1 MCHLC
6 YTLRICYLCG
16 MKSIVRRNR
25 VGVMSLVIAMLL
37 VMMVGCR
44 RYAGDEA
51 AVGSALAMADSL
63 RYDSPAAA
71 DSIVRSLDADSLGSS
86 ANAALYALLA
96 NEVNLY
102 NDQVASAD
110 SLADIATD
118 YYRLRS
124 WLSDDAGRLYA
135 RALMQKAIQQSVDD
149 ENADAIS
156 THKLASELIDT
167 TNRADF
173 NLVAD
178 VQFNLATLYAKAFSP
193 KKEFLDIFKRAN
205 HYYMLAENKRRS
217 ANCLCMIGAY
227 YRGVDMDSAYKY
239 MNASLHLSRQIGDSA
254 IVFRNLAHIERAYYM
269 QGRYDECKQRCLYIL
284 RQGPN
289 HVVKNEVLF
298 DLSKAYA
305 RLGILD
311 SAEYYKSQMTLDI
324 DSPRDRYK
332 MYSLNEVLSLS
343 RGDNLAAYHYLD
355 SASKLSAK
363 VTSDS
368 KLMQMHKIR
377 EKYDYTK
384 IELKNRQLQNWVLVM
399 LIIVIIMVGII
410 FYRRSRFKHD
420 LLQQELLVAELQQSI
435 TMLQQKHSAG
445 FMPKEC
451 NATTDADVS
460 RTRFNEV
467 YRRYLEVFGKIREL
481 TTYISKDGQNM
492 NIIKTMVSSLSED
505 KELSHNFI
513 GEVRAYVNAHHNNI
527 LEHLRS
533 LHPSLKEDD
542 IDLLALMLAGYN
554 TSMIVICMGYT
565 DRASLNNKRSRL
577 KKRLG
582 IDVSISAYLQQL
594 IESTQKQ
601 G

>member
-1 MCHLC
+1 MIRSGRHIFRLASLC
-6 YTLRICYLCG
+6 
-16 MKSIVRRNR
+16 V
-25 VGVMSLVIAMLL
+25 AMLT
-37 VMMVGCR
+37 MVGSLSSCR
-44 RYAGDEA
+44 RYAGDAA

-71 DSIVRSLDADSLGSS
+71 DSIIRSLDADSLGSR
-86 ANAALYALLA
+86 AIAALYALLA

-102 NDQVASAD
+102 GDQVAVAD

-135 RALMQKAIQQSVDD
+135 RALMQKAIRQSVDD
-149 ENADAIS
+149 EDADAIS

-167 TNRADF
+167 TNRANF

-178 VQFNLATLYAKAFSP
+178 AQFNLATLYANAYSP
-193 KKEFLDIFKRAN
+193 INEFLDIFKRAN
-205 HYYMLAENKRRS
+205 HYYMLADNKRRS
-217 ANCLCMIGAY
+217 ANCLCLIGAY

-254 IVFRNLAHIERAYYM
+254 MVFRNLTHIERAYYM
-269 QGRYDECKQRCLYIL
+269 QGKYEECKQRCLYIL

-332 MYSLNEVLSLS
+332 MYSVNEVLSLS

-363 VTSDS
+363 VTSDG

-399 LIIVIIMVGII
+399 LTIVIVMVCIML
-410 FYRRSRFKHD
+410 YRRSLIKRKQ
-420 LLQQELLVAELQQSI
+420 LQHELLVAELQQNISL
-435 TMLQQKHSAG
+435 MQDNLRQQSLVADSQSEVSSDTSA
-445 FMPKEC
+445 KYHIS
-451 NATTDADVS
+451 T
-460 RTRFNEV
+460 TRFNDV
-467 YRRYLEVFGKIREL
+467 YRRYLEVFDKIREL
-481 TTYISKDGQNM
+481 SVYVSKDGQNM
-492 NIIKTMVSSLSED
+492 KVIRNMVSSLADD
-505 KELSHNFI
+505 KLLSHDFI
-513 GEVRAYVNAHHNNI
+513 SEVRTYVNTRHDNVLERLRASHPNI
-527 LEHLRS
+527 
-533 LHPSLKEDD
+533 KDDD
-542 IDLLALMLAGYN
+542 IDLMALMLAGYN
-554 TSMIVICMGYT
+554 TSMIVICMGYA
-565 DRASLNNKRSRL
+565 DRASLDNKRSRL

-582 IDVSISAYLQQL
+582 IDVSVSDYLQQL
-594 IESTQKQ
+594 TESTQNPA
-601 G
+601 

>member
-1 MCHLC
+1 MKCFARHIFRLASLC
-6 YTLRICYLCG
+6 VVVLT
-16 MKSIVRRNR
+16 
-25 VGVMSLVIAMLL
+25 
-37 VMMVGCR
+37 MVGALSSCR

-51 AVGSALAMADSL
+51 AVGSALAVADSL
-63 RYDSPAAA
+63 RYDAPATT
-71 DSIVRSLDADSLGSS
+71 DSIVRSLDADSLGSR
-86 ANAALYALLA
+86 ANAALYSVLA

-102 NDQVASAD
+102 GDQVAVAD
-110 SLADIATD
+110 SIADIAVD
-118 YYRLRS
+118 YYRLRRWFS
-124 WLSDDAGRLYA
+124 ERNRYLYA

-149 ENADAIS
+149 EDADAIK

-167 TNRADF
+167 TNRANF

-178 VQFNLATLYAKAFSP
+178 VQFNLATFYANAFSP

-205 HYYMLAENKRRS
+205 HYYMLADNKRRS
-217 ANCLCMIGAY
+217 ANCLCLIGAH

-254 IVFRNLAHIERAYYM
+254 MVFRNLTHIERAYYM
-269 QGRYDECKQRCLYIL
+269 QGKYDECKQRCLYIL

-311 SAEYYKSQMTLDI
+311 SAEYYKSQMTIDD

-384 IELKNRQLQNWVLVM
+384 IELKNRQLQNWVLGFLVVISLGVIVAGWSIWRM
-399 LIIVIIMVGII
+399 RKKRYETELFIRDLKQSLTDYEANISQYIKVNNELSSQVESLRQVDNDGNRDSCGNAETDRLLNYLGVYISETMHACNYACEVSEKNSSKFVSQFRKQLEQIALPQDFLVQLKHHINTQYDNLLSEIETFYGINDDKKISIIALGII
-410 FYRRSRFKHD
+410 GFSREMICSILHISNKGTLATAISRMNKKEHD
-420 LLQQELLVAELQQSI
+420 GVTL
-435 TMLQQKHSAG
+435 KD
-445 FMPKEC
+445 F
-451 NATTDADVS
+451 
-460 RTRFNEV
+460 
-467 YRRYLEVFGKIREL
+467 
-481 TTYISKDGQNM
+481 ISNRVG
-492 NIIKTMVSSLSED
+492 
-505 KELSHNFI
+505 
-513 GEVRAYVNAHHNNI
+513 RAF
-527 LEHLRS
+527 
-533 LHPSLKEDD
+533 
-542 IDLLALMLAGYN
+542 
-554 TSMIVICMGYT
+554 
-565 DRASLNNKRSRL
+565 
-577 KKRLG
+577 
-582 IDVSISAYLQQL
+582 
-594 IESTQKQ
+594 
-601 G
+601 